1 MGSLDLFVV
10 ALLFDEHDVPTILGT
25 EGFAYFA
32 QFGVIHGFLEGIDI
46 SERCDPSQFTSG
58 LLHGRVGT
66 QLTRYG
72 VESLYGL
79 TNEFGFLT
87 FAFEH
92 LFTEHNALVCLVDFG
107 ECVSLLCAVCAHGT
121 LDSDVGG
128 TAVFGQVTPAHL
140 DKAVHRLLVLQVLRR
155 SLCAITLQ
163 FLFES
168 LGGVDALCFGFG
180 HFEFEVDKHV
190 EVLVHGLGVDS
201 TGLVVFFIDVQKL
214 LGTNGFAV
222 NGHQGLL
229 LRKRHCAHERSGKK

>member
-66 QLTRYG
+66 QFSSHG
-72 VESLYGL
+72 IESLYGL
-79 TNEFGFLT
+79 AHEFGFLA

-92 LFTEHNALVCLVDFG
+92 LFTEHNALVCLIDFG
-107 ECVSLLCAVCAHGT
+107 ECFSLLSTVCAHRA

-128 TAVFGQVTPAHL
+128 TTVFGHVTPTHL

-163 FLFES
+163 FFLES

-180 HFEFEVDKHV
+180 HFELEINEHV
-190 EVLVHGLGVDS
+190 EVLVHRLGVDGS
-201 TGLVVFFIDVQKL
+201 GLVVFLIDVQKL